1 MREERTVQGSIFDLF
16 SPHEIGR
23 ELAAMSA
30 WLDGEAAVVRLVAAD
45 RRHRSGQADR
55 APRAERRCGVA
66 LRAAQ
71 AVLPAELRGAGLS
84 AVGFGIAARVR
95 STAVRLVAEEVGAA
109 QRHRRHRRRH
119 LRVPQPDA
127 AGARRDGQAGQAF
140 AKVRFDSTVAETAI
154 HAPTDSS
161 LLWDAV
167 RVMVRLLRQADVVLP
182 VAFPWRDHTKAWP
195 RSAPAPSRTVVAT
208 TGSGCTASCSPR
220 PARRSPICTTPWR
233 ILADD
238 PAPVAAAWRAEAEH
252 FVPLI
257 ERIARPDRAPCLA
270 WREGAGRRQARQS
283 VRTP

>member
-45 RRHRSGQADR
+45 LGIGSGQADR

-71 AVLPAELRGAGLS
+71 AVLPAELRGAGLFCCRIRHRCARSLDCRS
-84 AVGFGIAARVR
+84 AGRRRSRRCTAA
-95 STAVRLVAEEVGAA
+95 
-109 QRHRRHRRRH
+109 HRRHRRRH

-127 AGARRDGQAGQAF
+127 AGARRDGQAGERRQGPG
-140 AKVRFDSTVAETAI
+140 STARSPRPPSMRP
-154 HAPTDSS
+154 PTPACCGMPCGSWCGCCVKPTS
-161 LLWDAV
+161 CCPPCPGATT
-167 RVMVRLLRQADVVLP
+167 R
-182 VAFPWRDHTKAWP
+182 AWP
-195 RSAPAPSRTVVAT
+195 RSAPAPSSTVVAT
-208 TGSGCTASCSPR
+208 TGSGFTASCSPR
-220 PARRSPICTTPWR
+220 PARRSPICHDAMAR
-233 ILADD
+233 LADD
-238 PAPVAAAWRAEAEH
+238 PAPVAAAWRAEAEQL
-252 FVPLI
+252 PCRLI
-257 ERIARPDRAPCLA
+257 ERIIDQTERRVLP